1 MKVWLNE
8 TYTITKEENRDF
20 GKGNNYFDYIEI
32 YIPTTAIAKDNTM
45 PSFLF
50 ELSNQKKYGPFIHDT
65 PTVVD
70 SDYTV
75 FKLSLPDTVLSEEG
89 KIIITISINYYNSD
103 NKIYKNKN
111 VTVQGTVLN
120 HITVEGD
127 IYILGNEKEIIE
139 SIKNKLDA
147 LNNRMPEK
155 LSDLENDIQFKAES
169 VVNPVII
176 KEDDKTLGKIEIINN
191 EIKATTYNKE
201 GNILKEGELA
211 FKNEIPIVDEELNKE
226 SKNAIENSIVAIA
239 IGNLKQAL
247 DILADSSGLSGLS
260 KLIEDFNNLK
270 EEWIKFIASEDGN
283 TPNVIDTLNEID
295 LTLKKLSKITE
306 DTSLSLL
313 NYTTIAE
320 HRKGLYN
327 LGKFDVIEGNIITR
341 KTGYITSDFVADNLV
356 LTDWDETYKRVTL
369 PLISNCTEIS
379 LTSDYYIISNEIYT
393 KGNPFNADNPV
404 YTLGIETNQL
414 VIKMPDMTLEAAKEF
429 IFKNPFVIQYQLNKS
444 FNEKILPEQSINILD
459 QRGIH
464 WLQEEREKILNYFSG
479 FVSGTY
485 GNLTV
490 TDNGDESYTLNGRGG
505 VSIPIKKS
513 IPMGTYSF
521 FVTIVSGSVTGGSNS
536 GLIFKNLWMGSNK
549 QTETITTS
557 KVNFWAHANAVF
569 DNYRIKIS
577 VCKGNVNYGW
587 YPYYGSIVHY
597 KELVRGIEDEILKNL
612 VIQKDENNLLKL
624 KYGNNVLSEVPLETG
639 VVVVSPENVTLNA
652 SYQYLPTD
660 QLYPGK
666 VETEFISIQNNTG
679 IKISI
684 TSIVGTRLIGNKVVT
699 ISNGSAATYS
709 ETTNQTGNS
718 SEYTITVNYTC
729 NGVNYIKTKTIKPT
743 IVN

>member
-20 GKGNNYFDYIEI
+20 GKGNNYFDYIEV
-32 YIPTTAIAKDNTM
+32 YIPTTSIAKDNTM

-70 SDYTV
+70 GDYTV
-75 FKLSLPDTVLSEEG
+75 FKLSLPDIVLSEEG

-127 IYILGNEKEIIE
+127 IYILGNEKEILE

-169 VVNPVII
+169 VANPFII
-176 KEDDKTLGKIEIINN
+176 KKDDKTLGKIEVINE
-191 EIKATTYNKE
+191 EIKATTYNEDGTIVKD
-201 GNILKEGELA
+201 GDLA
-211 FKNEIPIVDEELNKE
+211 FRNEIPIVDEELNKD
-226 SKNAIENSIVAIA
+226 SKNAIENSVVAIKLA
-239 IGNLKQAL
+239 NLQTAV
-247 DILADSSGLSGLS
+247 DILTDSSGLSGLS
-260 KLIEDFNNLK
+260 KLIEDFNKLK
-270 EEWIKFIASEDGN
+270 EDWEKFISSEDGN
-283 TPNVIDTLNEID
+283 TPDVIDTLNEIE
-295 LTLKKLSKITE
+295 LALKKLSKLTE
-306 DTSLSLL
+306 DTNLSLL

-379 LTSDYYIISNEIYT
+379 LTSDYYIISNQLYT
-393 KGNPFNADNPV
+393 NGNPFNVANPV

-414 VIKMPDMTLEAAKEF
+414 VIKMPDMTLEDAKEF
-429 IFKNPFVIQYQLNKS
+429 IFKNPFVIQYQLRNS
-444 FNEKILPEQSINILD
+444 FTEKILPEQPINILD
-459 QRGIH
+459 QNGIH
-464 WLQEEREKILNYFSG
+464 LLQEEREKILNCFSG
-479 FVSGTY
+479 FISGTY

-513 IPMGTYSF
+513 ISMGTYSF
-521 FVTIVSGSVTGGSNS
+521 FVTIVSGTVTGGSNS

-549 QTETITTS
+549 QTETITTP

-577 VCKGNVNYGW
+577 ICKGNVNYGW
-587 YPYYGSIVHY
+587 HPYYGNIIHY
-597 KELVRGIEDEILKNL
+597 KELVQGIEEEILKNL

-624 KYGNNVLSEVPLETG
+624 KYGNTILSDVPLETG
-639 VVVVSPENVTLNA
+639 VVVVSPENVSLNA
-652 SYQYLPTD
+652 FYKYLPMD

-666 VETEFISIQNNTG
+666 VETEYLDIQNNTG
-679 IKISI
+679 IRISI
-684 TSIVGTRLIGNKVVT
+684 TSVVGTRLIGNKIAT
-699 ISNGSAATYS
+699 INNGSAATYL

-729 NGVNYIKTKTIKPT
+729 NGVNYVKTKTVKPK